1 MREGAIA
8 AVPSV
13 TVPVIWSVLGYSFPA
28 GSMIV
33 GLLACFMVRLF
44 ITLDA
49 LGPKRWILD
58 GIVTG
63 LAMLITAVWIVEHQV
78 DLFAALGTGAAR
90 ARSARA
96 ERDRRPRRS
105 AARQTSGTARYD
117 GDPTRPRQTAVTA
130 RTSRGGVARADRDLR
145 RSRYGPITNLT
156 WHRNR

>member
-28 GSMIV
+28 GSMFV

-44 ITLDA
+44 ITLDSP
-49 LGPKRWILD
+49 GPKRWLLD

-78 DLFAALGTGAAR
+78 DLFAALGTGASTGAVGAGIISFFKR
-90 ARSARA
+90 RGQSAIDA
-96 ERDRRPRRS
+96 LD
-105 AARQTSGTARYD
+105 AALPGK
-117 GDPTRPRQTAVTA
+117 PAVPPEMAAT
-130 RTSRGGVARADRDLR
+130 LR
-145 RSRYGPITNLT
+145 EIDKLP
-156 WHRNR
+156 

>member
-28 GSMIV
+28 GSMFV

-44 ITLDA
+44 ITLDSA
-49 LGPKRWILD
+49 GPKRWVLD

-78 DLFAALGTGAAR
+78 DLFAALGTGGMIGAVGAGIITFFKKRGQSAIDVLDAALPGKPVVPP
-90 ARSARA
+90 
-96 ERDRRPRRS
+96 EM
-105 AARQTSGTARYD
+105 AAT
-117 GDPTRPRQTAVTA
+117 
-130 RTSRGGVARADRDLR
+130 LR
-145 RSRYGPITNLT
+145 KLDKID
-156 WHRNR
+156 

>member
-1 MREGAIA
+1 MREGIIA

-13 TVPVIWSVLGYSFPA
+13 TVPVIWSILGYSFPA

-49 LGPKRWILD
+49 PGPKRWIID

-78 DLFAALGTGAAR
+78 DLFAALGTGGAAGAVGAGIITFFKR
-90 ARSARA
+90 RGQSAIDA
-96 ERDRRPRRS
+96 LD
-105 AARQTSGTARYD
+105 AALPGKPAVPPEMTA
-117 GDPTRPRQTAVTA
+117 A
-130 RTSRGGVARADRDLR
+130 LR
-145 RSRYGPITNLT
+145 ELDKHG
-156 WHRNR
+156 

>member
-28 GSMIV
+28 GSMFV

-49 LGPKRWILD
+49 AGPKRWVLD

-78 DLFAALGTGAAR
+78 DLFAALGTGGMIGAVGAGIITFFKKRGQSAIDVLDAALPGK
-90 ARSARA
+90 SAVPP
-96 ERDRRPRRS
+96 EITS
-105 AARQTSGTARYD
+105 A
-117 GDPTRPRQTAVTA
+117 
-130 RTSRGGVARADRDLR
+130 LR
-145 RSRYGPITNLT
+145 KLDKID
-156 WHRNR
+156 

>member
-49 LGPKRWILD
+49 PGPKRWILD

-78 DLFAALGTGAAR
+78 DLFAALGTGGGAGAVGAGIITFFKRRGQSAIDALDAALPGKP
-90 ARSARA
+90 AVPA
-96 ERDRRPRRS
+96 DM
-105 AARQTSGTARYD
+105 TA
-117 GDPTRPRQTAVTA
+117 TL
-130 RTSRGGVARADRDLR
+130 RGLDKL
-145 RSRYGPITNLT
+145 P
-156 WHRNR
+156 

>member
-33 GLLACFMVRLF
+33 GLPACFMVRLF
-44 ITLDA
+44 ITLDVP
-49 LGPKRWILD
+49 GPKRWILD

-78 DLFAALGTGAAR
+78 DLFAALGTGGGAGAVGAGIITFFKTAR
-90 ARSARA
+90 TK
-96 ERDRRPRRS
+96 RDRRSGRR
-105 AARQTSGTARYD
+105 TAGQVPGAGRYD
-117 GDPTRPRQTAVTA
+117 RNPA
-130 RTSRGGVARADRDLR
+130 RDR
-145 RSRYGPITNLT
+145 
-156 WHRNR
+156 

>member
-1 MREGAIA
+1 MKEGAIA

-28 GSMIV
+28 GSMFV

-49 LGPKRWILD
+49 PGPKRWLLD

-78 DLFAALGTGAAR
+78 DLFAALGTGGAA
-90 ARSARA
+90 
-96 ERDRRPRRS
+96 
-105 AARQTSGTARYD
+105 
-117 GDPTRPRQTAVTA
+117 
-130 RTSRGGVARADRDLR
+130 GGVGAGIISFFKRRGQSAIDALDAALPGKPAVPPEMTATLR
-145 RSRYGPITNLT
+145 EIDKNP
-156 WHRNR
+156 